1 MRTLIRLAVVA
12 AVALVLAACGGSEE
26 APDAP
31 TTPTITPAPSR
42 GVPAGVKESI
52 DTPAGVVV
60 GEGGQIHVVTYGSS
74 SNPAVVRDVSAE
86 GQTVTVD
93 VGAVPGRAA
102 TMDYVPTTST
112 FPVPEGVD
120 TGEPIVFR
128 LGEFGAVTIES
139 FAPGAQAWITRP
151 E

>member
-1 MRTLIRLAVVA
+1 MRTLIRLAL
-12 AVALVLAACGGSEE
+12 VALVALALAACGDSKDS
-26 APDAP
+26 PDAP

-60 GEGGQIHVVTYGSS
+60 GKSGQIHVVTYGSS
-74 SNPAVVRDVSAE
+74 SNPAVVRGVSAE
-86 GQTVTVD
+86 DQTVTVD
-93 VGAVPGRAA
+93 VSEVPGRAA

-112 FPVPEGVD
+112 FTLPESVD
-120 TGEPIVFR
+120 GKKPIVFR
-128 LGEFGAVTIES
+128 LGEFGAVTVETYE
-139 FAPGAQAWITRP
+139 PGAQAWITRP